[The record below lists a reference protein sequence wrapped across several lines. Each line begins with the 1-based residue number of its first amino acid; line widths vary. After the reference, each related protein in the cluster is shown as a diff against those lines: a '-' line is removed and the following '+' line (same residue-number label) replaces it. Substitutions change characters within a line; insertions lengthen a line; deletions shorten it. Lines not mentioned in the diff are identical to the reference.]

1 MKVSEL
7 LLSACLAFFIF
18 ISYSS
23 LSESEEQQTNTVENL
38 SLPQVI
44 KSIPFNSSYTFAG
57 ERVPIENHD
66 IKERLDRELTVN
78 SYRHSSTILNIKAS
92 QRYFPEI
99 ERILAEENVPDDF
112 KYLAV
117 AESALQNVTSPA
129 GAKGIWQFMKGT
141 GVEYGLE
148 INSEIDERYHLEKS
162 TRAACKYLKKY
173 KEKLGSW
180 TLAAAAYNMG
190 YSRTKSSLETQKMRN
205 YYELNINQETSRYL
219 FRILAFKEILSNPE
233 KFGFYID
240 SADRY
245 QPMDQF
251 YVDTV
256 DGNISNWGDYA
267 NEKGISY
274 RSLKV
279 YNPWLMKTSLSNSRK
294 KSYLI
299 KIPRI

>member
-23 LSESEEQQTNTVENL
+23 LSENEEQQTNTIENL

-44 KSIPFNSSYTFAG
+44 KSIPFSSSYTFAG

-141 GVEYGLE
+141 GIEYGLE

-274 RSLKV
+274 RTLKV

>member
-1 MKVSEL
+1 MRVSEL

-18 ISYSS
+18 VSYSS
-23 LSESEEQQTNTVENL
+23 LSDEEEKQTTTVENL

-44 KSIPFNSSYTFAG
+44 KSIPFNSNYTFGG

-78 SYRHSSTILNIKAS
+78 SYRHSSTVLNIKAS
-92 QRYFPEI
+92 QRYFPVI

-117 AESALQNVTSPA
+117 AESALQNATSPA

-141 GVEYGLE
+141 GIEYGLE

-162 TRAACKYLKKY
+162 TRAACKYLRKY

-190 YSRTKSSLETQKMRN
+190 YSRTKSSLETQRMSN
-205 YYELNINQETSRYL
+205 YYELNINQETSRYV

-240 SADRY
+240 SFDRY
-245 QPMDQF
+245 QPMDNF
-251 YVDTV
+251 YIDTV
-256 DGNISNWGDYA
+256 DGSVSNWGTYA

-274 RSLKV
+274 RTLKV
-279 YNPWLMKTSLSNSRK
+279 YNPWLMKTSLTNSRK

-299 KIPRI
+299 KIPRS